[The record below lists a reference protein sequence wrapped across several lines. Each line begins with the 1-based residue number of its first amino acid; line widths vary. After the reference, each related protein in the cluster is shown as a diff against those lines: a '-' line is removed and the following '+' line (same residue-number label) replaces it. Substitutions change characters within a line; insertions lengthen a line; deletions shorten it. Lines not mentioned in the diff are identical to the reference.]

1 MDSIDNTDEFM
12 EQVASLEG
20 ITGPDKLLLVS
31 LLKHEQ
37 EMETQGTEF
46 RFKEGM
52 NEIIDSYIARNQA

>member
-1 MDSIDNTDEFM
+1 MHNIDNTDDFM
-12 EQVASLEG
+12 EQVASLDG
-20 ITGPDKLLLVS
+20 ITGPEKLLLVN

-52 NEIIDSYIARNQA
+52 NEIIDSYVTRNQT